1 MKKTIIASAIAAVVA
16 APAAFADI
24 KISGQINQEFTSGY
38 DHDTTTAAASQT
50 TSTRNNDTLGSGNN
64 ADIVFSGSEDLGNGM
79 TASFK
84 IHHYFDD
91 STVGTAADQTI
102 GLAGDF
108 GSVTVGRFE
117 PYTVSSITSMMN
129 IDASEDLDLETSF
142 GQGRTEGGIKYVSP
156 NMNGLTVGFEGFADE
171 TDTGDNFATTTVF
184 AQYSNAGLTVK
195 VAQEDD
201 STTAN
206 TYGDI
211 QVTSIGVAYKMGD
224 LELRVVNT
232 DDDNGTAAD
241 VANTF
246 YGAKY
251 TMGANTIAVGMNDH
265 DTANSDD
272 KIISLSHALSKS
284 TSVYLVHEQI
294 DASGADDNTLVGVKH
309 TF

>member
-117 PYTVSSITSMMN
+117 PYTVQSITSMMN

-142 GQGRTEGGIKYVSP
+142 GQGRTEGGFRYETP
-156 NMNGLTVGFEGFADE
+156 NMNGLTVGVEGFADGGS
-171 TDTGDNFATTTVF
+171 TGDNFATTTVY
-184 AQYSNAGLTVK
+184 AQYSNAGLTVR
-195 VAQEDD
+195 A
-201 STTAN
+201 AN
-206 TYGDI
+206 ESDRQGAAASNDV
-211 QVTSIGVAYKMGD
+211 QSVGVSYKMGD
-224 LELRVVNT
+224 IELRVVHT
-232 DDDNGTAAD
+232 DDDNGAAAD

-251 TMGANTIAVGMNDH
+251 TMGANTIAVGANSH

-272 KIISLSHALSKS
+272 QIISFSHALSKQ
-284 TSVYLVHEQI
+284 TSVYLVHESI
-294 DASGADDNTLVGVKH
+294 DALNTDDNTLVGIKH